1 MTSLA
6 VIFMGQA
13 GSGKSNLSASF
24 GKWLKE
30 NNKSF
35 KLINLDP
42 GVEFIAYSP
51 DFDIRKYFTISDIM
65 KKKKLGPNGAMIH
78 ANEKLNEMA
87 DEIITKITEFGED
100 FILIDLPGQLETFIF
115 RQSGTNF
122 IQKIQNVI
130 RTVGIYLIDSEFL
143 NSATDFIIS
152 TLIYTA
158 CSLQL
163 PIDVIPIL
171 HKSDKIKNQN
181 IVRIVQDF
189 DFLKNRVIAEK
200 KGAIIDMVLP
210 ILDHLITPFA
220 RIIMTSSVTNE
231 GMLDLYEL
239 INESFCACGDIS

>member
-1 MTSLA
+1 MASLA

-13 GSGKSNLSASF
+13 GSGKSNLCASF

-42 GVEFIAYSP
+42 GVEYIVYSA
-51 DFDIRKYFTISDIM
+51 DFDIRKHFTISQIM
-65 KKKKLGPNGAMIH
+65 KRKKLGPNGAMIF
-78 ANEKLNEMA
+78 ANEKLNDMA
-87 DEIITKITEFGED
+87 NKIIDNITDSGED

-122 IQKIQNVI
+122 IQKLQNKI
-130 RTVGIYLIDSEFL
+130 RTVGIYLIDADFL
-143 NSATDFIIS
+143 NSATDFVIS
-152 TLIYTA
+152 TLIGTA

-171 HKSDKIKNQN
+171 HKADKIKNAE

-189 DFLKNRVIAEK
+189 DFLKNKVIEEK
-200 KGAIIDMVLP
+200 KGAMIDMVLP
-210 ILDHLITPFA
+210 ILEHIITPFA
-220 RIIMTSSVTNE
+220 RIIMTSSVTND
-231 GMLDLYEL
+231 GMLDLYEM